1 MKEDESR
8 IRLMYGPIILIPI
21 RSIAEIEIKSRINNG
36 IFFLRTPN
44 MTNILFT
51 GSAGFS
57 SFHLTKLFSDD
68 GFDAPD

>member
-1 MKEDESR
+1 
-8 IRLMYGPIILIPI
+8 
-21 RSIAEIEIKSRINNG
+21 
-36 IFFLRTPN
+36 